1 MSDQRNDV
9 SGDLNAPQAEVQPSH
24 VPFSWLHT
32 DKGGRSARFIETVL
46 DVCGG
51 LQTCL
56 ELVHATDLALHARSM
71 DDDEAV
77 PVLGIGSKE
86 RLLRLAIAATGMLS
100 NRAYEEID
108 WINEQARQSAER
120 GRA

>member
-1 MSDQRNDV
+1 MSDQINAQSSDM
-9 SGDLNAPQAEVQPSH
+9 NAPQAEVPPSH

-32 DKGGRSARFIETVL
+32 DKGGRSAKFIETVL

-56 ELVHATDLALHARSM
+56 ELVHATDMALHARSM

-77 PVLGIGSKE
+77 PVLGTGHKE

-100 NRAYEEID
+100 NRAYDEID
-108 WINEQARQSAER
+108 WINEQARHSAER
-120 GRA
+120 DRA